1 MPRDQNDFRKRL
13 LLHLASK
20 PGTLFPFVAG
30 VTVLL
35 GTWAVGPLAAGIP
48 IFAGLCCLLGSA
60 GHFLTNLLVGNEKA
74 AKKVLEEIRDE
85 AHQAREKELDA
96 LEEELVRDGDPRT
109 ERYLHDLR
117 TLTARLIEEN
127 ASFMQSNVDVYTALD
142 LVSKVEELFNL
153 SVQALAKTLKLW
165 ETAEVINSPK
175 ARIPIMEERER
186 LIKDV
191 QKSIEKLGT
200 ILVDVQKIEI
210 DEGEN
215 YNLAQIRQDLDR
227 SIHIARDARSKVNE
241 WEKRFEERGMSTF
254 NGEGDT
260 EPHLGENPPV
270 EDSPLADPQ
279 RE

>member
-1 MPRDQNDFRKRL
+1 MLQDQNDFRKRL
-13 LLHLASK
+13 LLHLLSK

-48 IFAGLCCLLGSA
+48 VFAALCCLLGSA
-60 GHFLTNLLVGNEKA
+60 GSFLTNLLVGNEKA

-85 AHQAREKELDA
+85 ARQARDKELDEMEEA
-96 LEEELVRDGDPRT
+96 LARDGDPRT

-117 TLTARLIEEN
+117 TLTGRLIEEN
-127 ASFMQSNVDVYTALD
+127 ASFMQSNIDVYTALD
-142 LVSKVEELFNL
+142 MVSKVEELFTL

-165 ETAEVINSPK
+165 ETAEAINSPK

-200 ILVDVQKIEI
+200 ILVDVQKIGI
-210 DEGEN
+210 DDGKDF
-215 YNLAQIRQDLDR
+215 NLAHIREDLDR
-227 SIHIARDARSKVNE
+227 SIHIARDARSKVND
-241 WEKRFEERGMSTF
+241 WEKRFEERGMSTLD
-254 NGEGDT
+254 GEYDT
-260 EPHLGENPPV
+260 EPHTMN
-270 EDSPLADPQ
+270 DPE